1 MPGAPRR
8 RGGGSTRDSRK
19 SDRDGDL
26 TMGSSAAATLKNRD
40 RVGKSKP
47 APKPRKPN
55 NKGDLISGGAQRAIL
70 RKAAEGDIPMRD
82 PRGLRGAL
90 VELHITGWEKSKAAN
105 DADGGKSSL
114 IKWLEKKGS
123 LRLGSRGKE
132 VKVKKS
138 RTEANNVLVISVLEG
153 DVPALIRMDGYGWAG
168 TTVAIKRAGGAAAE
182 GGKEMSSQASQTKAM
197 LRGVLERRYNPEL
210 KFLDLS
216 ALGQDEELKSQEIF
230 NKKSTASKFFP
241 AMMAVLSGVFD
252 TPAELQTAI
261 ISVSLANNELT
272 EVSTVSTL
280 SETLPKLQ
288 NLDLSGNKLE
298 NLATLHIWRKRFYQ
312 LQHLVVTGNPLEQNE
327 PNYAA
332 EFLKWYPNL
341 RMLNSV
347 QVRSEEEVAN
357 KNQNIAFPP
366 RSPVFLDEGGIA
378 EGFVRNWF
386 LGFDTDRKALAAM
399 YYDDTSDFS
408 YALNTAAP
416 RDPAATQRTEKQEWD
431 QYISNSRNLKKITQL
446 PARQKRAFRGT
457 QAVADMFASL
467 PATKHADLATEAGKW
482 LIEASAQPG
491 LPDITGHSPSGVDG
505 FNITVHTEYDE
516 IDPSNGQVGK
526 KRSCDHLFII
536 GPGGPTGVRIVSHMF
551 TVRAYGGTQA
561 FAITAPPPG
570 PPSPPPAVAAA
581 PLEPPAQ
588 LPVGLTLE
596 IAEQMVVELTNR
608 TKMTLEYSKNCL
620 EQTTWNF
627 DAALAA
633 FENVKASL
641 PADAFVAA

>member
-1 MPGAPRR
+1 
-8 RGGGSTRDSRK
+8 
-19 SDRDGDL
+19 
-26 TMGSSAAATLKNRD
+26 
-40 RVGKSKP
+40 
-47 APKPRKPN
+47 
-55 NKGDLISGGAQRAIL
+55 
-70 RKAAEGDIPMRD
+70 
-82 PRGLRGAL
+82 
-90 VELHITGWEKSKAAN
+90 
-105 DADGGKSSL
+105 
-114 IKWLEKKGS
+114 
-123 LRLGSRGKE
+123 
-132 VKVKKS
+132 
-138 RTEANNVLVISVLEG
+138 
-153 DVPALIRMDGYGWAG
+153 MDGYGWAG
-168 TTVAIKRAGGAAAE
+168 ATVAIKRAGGGAE
-182 GGKEMSSQASQTKAM
+182 GGKQISSEAGQIKAM

-216 ALGQDEELKSQEIF
+216 ALGQDEELKSQAIF
-230 NKKSTASKFFP
+230 DKKSTASKFFP
-241 AMMAVLSGVFD
+241 AMMAVLAGVFD
-252 TPAELQTAI
+252 TPAELQTAV
-261 ISVSLANNELT
+261 ISVSLANNDLTELT
-272 EVSTVSTL
+272 AVSSL

-298 NLATLHIWRKRFYQ
+298 NLATMHIWRKRFFQ

-332 EFLKWYPNL
+332 DFLKWYPNL
-341 RMLNSV
+341 LMLNSV
-347 QVRSEEEVAN
+347 QVRSEDDVAN
-357 KNQNIAFPP
+357 KNKNLAFPA
-366 RSPVFLDEGGIA
+366 RSAIFLDEGGIA

-386 LGFDTDRKALAAM
+386 LGFDTDRKALTEM

-457 QAVADMFASL
+457 QAVAEMFASL

-482 LIEASAQPG
+482 LIEAYPQPG
-491 LPDITGHSPSGVDG
+491 LPDITGQSPSGVDG
-505 FNITVHTEYDE
+505 FCINVHTEYDE
-516 IDPSNGQVGK
+516 LDPSNGQVGK
-526 KRSCDHLFII
+526 KRSCDHLFMI

-561 FAITAPPPG
+561 FVITGPPAG
-570 PPSPPPAVAAA
+570 PPSPPTAVAAGA
-581 PLEPPAQ
+581 PTLEAPSQ
-588 LPVGLTLE
+588 LPPGLTLE

-641 PADAFVAA
+641 PADAFVAV